1 MLNSSED
8 MVIKVLKA
16 APVVN
21 KGESK
26 DFDCPL
32 CGQEKA
38 MNASK
43 DALNGHLWIKCRKC
57 GFAMGS

>member
-8 MVIKVLKA
+8 MIIKVLKA

-26 DFDCPL
+26 DIQLAKQTACL
-32 CGQEKA
+32 
-38 MNASK
+38 
-43 DALNGHLWIKCRKC
+43 I
-57 GFAMGS
+57 

>member
-1 MLNSSED
+1 MRNDPED
-8 MVIKVLKA
+8 MIIKVLKA

-38 MNASK
+38 MNARK
-43 DALNGHLWIKCRKC
+43 DTLAGHLWIRCSSC
-57 GFAMGS
+57 GFVIGS

>member
-1 MLNSSED
+1 

-43 DALNGHLWIKCRKC
+43 DALNGHLWIRCCSC
-57 GFAMGS
+57 GFVIGS

>member
-1 MLNSSED
+1 MLNGSED
-8 MVIKVLKA
+8 MIIKVLNA

-38 MNASK
+38 ISFHA
-43 DALNGHLWIKCRKC
+43 
-57 GFAMGS
+57 